1 MNLLLMQECSGPK
14 VPYPRRVFL
23 RDSPGN
29 HVHPFFMTAPE
40 PDQNPSNIHA
50 LGAIYSA
57 MLFEEL
63 KAFQAVDKLVELF
76 QQGLLPVGTAGG
88 LLQEWAGARASIAA
102 QMRSQR
108 ELLVRL
114 LAQPELRSAP
124 EMGQLIEHASNY
136 ERGVR
141 GTVSGLLSAS
151 EAFAQLPTSA
161 QEQIARDTSRV
172 ADFIADV
179 DFPQFVAS
187 LLAGTFDAIVSSS
200 IEQMEAYGKLVAAV
214 TAALDEFLDDA
225 TTGNGMRDHLV
236 DRYPDWFDAQ
246 EADNC
251 GLAGVLIKGI
261 RRVITPPR

>member
-1 MNLLLMQECSGPK
+1 MQECSGRK
-14 VPYPRRVFL
+14 VPYPSASFL
-23 RDSPGN
+23 RDSPAN
-29 HVHPFFMTAPE
+29 RVHPFFMTVRNS
-40 PDQNPSNIHA
+40 DQEDTSNIRA
-50 LGAIYSA
+50 LGPIYSA

-63 KAFQAVDKLVELF
+63 KAFQAMDKLVELF

-88 LLQEWAGARASIAA
+88 LMKEWAGARASIAA

-108 ELLVRL
+108 ELLRRL
-114 LAQPELRSAP
+114 LAEPELRSAP
-124 EMGQLIEHASNY
+124 ETGQLIEHAANY

-151 EAFAQLPTSA
+151 EAFAQLPSSA

-172 ADFIADV
+172 ADFLAGV

-187 LLAGTFDAIVSSS
+187 LLDGTFDAIVSSS

-214 TAALDEFLDDA
+214 TAALDEFADDA
-225 TTGNGMRDHLV
+225 TTENGMRDYLV
-236 DRYPDWFDAQ
+236 ERYPDLFDAQ

-251 GLAGVLIKGI
+251 GLAGLLIKGI
-261 RRVITPPR
+261 LRVITPPR